1 MSQTHCVVAALAL
14 FAQLQREREKALNLT
29 WSYRWGRLC
38 VMETCKIIR
47 IQVKMLTKICKD
59 LVIFSEHNNVISI
72 VYNQTAL
79 ALNSLSAF
87 KILRQQ

>member
-1 MSQTHCVVAALAL
+1 MSQTHCVVAALPL
-14 FAQLQREREKALNLT
+14 FAQLQREREKALNL
-29 WSYRWGRLC
+29 SRSCRWGRLC

-79 ALNSLSAF
+79 ALNSLSF
-87 KILRQQ
+87 